1 MVTKT
6 GLVIERRMSECIFV
20 VRVTSQDSPVA
31 RVRVETSKG
40 CTKQPPA
47 MYVCR
52 NLCLFLRYNG
62 T

>member
-6 GLVIERRMSECIFV
+6 GLVIERRISECIFV
-20 VRVTSQDSPVA
+20 VSQDSPVA

-40 CTKQPPA
+40 CTKQPSA